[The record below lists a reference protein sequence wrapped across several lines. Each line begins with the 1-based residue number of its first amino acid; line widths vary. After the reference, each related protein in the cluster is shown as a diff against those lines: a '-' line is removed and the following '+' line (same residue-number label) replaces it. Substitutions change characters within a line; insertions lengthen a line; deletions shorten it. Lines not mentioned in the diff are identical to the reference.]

1 MSNPQSQKFEGSSK
15 ISWLL
20 KIFGSIHYVSNTSH
34 NFACV
39 IFELC
44 NQQKKKKK
52 KKLSVNNLFI
62 GILQMLVF
70 IELRTSLCKT
80 FQIYKTI

>member
-44 NQQKKKKK
+44 NQQKKKKEK
-52 KKLSVNNLFI
+52 AISKQPFYWNTSNASLHRVKNLF
-62 GILQMLVF
+62 M
-70 IELRTSLCKT
+70 
-80 FQIYKTI
+80 